1 MRIPRFGSNRRGSC
15 HVTEWHSDDR
25 PRLKRPSIGECL
37 AMLLHD
43 SATPSGGSRLDPVP
57 SYGVY
62 PWDMAPRDSA
72 LTIDKLANAAGVGGE
87 TIRFYERAG
96 LLPKPPRKRSGYRQ
110 YPPDAVARV
119 MFIRSAKDLG
129 FTLKE
134 ITALLELRVD
144 PDKSCA
150 DVRALAKAK
159 IVDVEEK
166 MADLARIRGALE
178 KLAKACR
185 GKGPTSECPIL
196 DAIEK
201 EDGRANG

>member
-1 MRIPRFGSNRRGSC
+1 MAS
-15 HVTEWHSDDR
+15 
-25 PRLKRPSIGECL
+25 GE
-37 AMLLHD
+37 
-43 SATPSGGSRLDPVP
+43 T
-57 SYGVY
+57 
-62 PWDMAPRDSA
+62 A
-72 LTIDKLANAAGVGGE
+72 LTIGKLANAAGVGVE
-87 TIRFYERAG
+87 TIRFYEREG

-119 MFIRSAKDLG
+119 MFIRRAKELG

-134 ITALLELRVD
+134 ITELLELRVD

-159 IVDVEEK
+159 IVDVEQK
-166 MADLARIRGALE
+166 MADLARIKGALE

-201 EDGRANG
+201 ENRRDDG

>member
-1 MRIPRFGSNRRGSC
+1 
-15 HVTEWHSDDR
+15 
-25 PRLKRPSIGECL
+25 
-37 AMLLHD
+37 
-43 SATPSGGSRLDPVP
+43 
-57 SYGVY
+57 
-62 PWDMAPRDSA
+62 MAPGDSA
-72 LTIDKLANAAGVGGE
+72 LTIGKLANAAGVGVE
-87 TIRFYERAG
+87 TIRFYEREG

-119 MFIRSAKDLG
+119 MFIRRAKDLG

-134 ITALLELRVD
+134 ITELLELRVD

-201 EDGRANG
+201 EDGRANS

>member
-1 MRIPRFGSNRRGSC
+1 
-15 HVTEWHSDDR
+15 
-25 PRLKRPSIGECL
+25 
-37 AMLLHD
+37 
-43 SATPSGGSRLDPVP
+43 
-57 SYGVY
+57 
-62 PWDMAPRDSA
+62 MAPGETA
-72 LTIDKLANAAGVGGE
+72 LTIGKLANAAGVGVE
-87 TIRFYERAG
+87 TIRFYEREG

-119 MFIRSAKDLG
+119 MFIRRAKELG

-134 ITALLELRVD
+134 ITELLELRVD

-159 IVDVEEK
+159 IVNVEQK
-166 MADLARIRGALE
+166 MADLARIKGALE

-185 GKGPTSECPIL
+185 GKGPTGECPIL

-201 EDGRANG
+201 DNCRDDG